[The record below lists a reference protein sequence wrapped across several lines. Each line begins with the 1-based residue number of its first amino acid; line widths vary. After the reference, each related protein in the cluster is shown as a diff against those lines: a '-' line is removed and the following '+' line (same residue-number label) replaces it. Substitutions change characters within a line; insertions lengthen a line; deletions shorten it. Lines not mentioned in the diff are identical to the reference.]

1 MDPLTSVMLRATWL
15 ALLAVAL
22 VASGLG
28 RAAAV
33 IAEVRPLNGAPAL
46 FIDGRPANGLLFSCG
61 PSPSPRVVGGALVLA
76 NSRGYY
82 SRRSVRTT
90 ANFGGDFTLEATLTV
105 RELTGSS
112 GNVSLWVNETAAG
125 SYFLSLSE
133 VEGERVLT
141 LWKAGPGGW
150 EFGKWLT
157 HPLAWTEGTPVRV
170 QLDLRGGHL
179 AVSADGAL
187 IAERDDPEPLPPGPL
202 KVSVYHVV
210 GAIDDLRIT
219 RPDGSVVLADDF
231 SAARSDVWQGVASG
245 DVPSFEE
252 VGLSIAM
259 VDLNLEHIWPGP
271 GSYDFDA
278 IDRQVANFVALNPG
292 CRLFMRLRLNPPAW
306 WTAAHPDDIAT
317 YQRPGEAQGGRLSY
331 ASFSSPRWRQDTGEA
346 LRAALRRI
354 MAGEHAERFVGFNL
368 LYAFGPEWEHPC
380 SDMFLDFSPVN
391 IAQYREWLRAQ
402 YPTDE
407 ALAAAWH
414 QPDATLADA
423 SPPPAQERLRGDFYE
438 LRDPARGG
446 QRVADYLRFTDES
459 VVDAIAHMAGI
470 VKAETQRRCVV
481 VAHYGYHFEGYDG
494 FDRINYHE
502 RGHHAIDR
510 FLALGD
516 IDGSGSAY
524 QYRVRQAGGSTVPI
538 TTVASLRLHGKLYW
552 LEDDTRTHLSS
563 PTSSYGRAAN
573 LWESVNILK
582 RNAAAAIAEAS
593 PMWYLDFEGNWHAD
607 PQIMR
612 TIGQIRRIADQALA
626 RDRRRNAEIAVI
638 VNQRT
643 VRYLRS
649 STALWL
655 PVLCHEYFE
664 ELPRIGAPFD
674 SYVIEDLARED
685 MPDYK
690 LYLRL
695 DTFALNERERELV
708 RDQVLGRGHT
718 VLWHYAPGY
727 ITEDALSDQA
737 MSEIA
742 GMRLSALDAGG
753 WPRAMLADLQQPMTR
768 GLPPGLAW
776 GPKLPIGPLITCTD
790 PEAQVLAMQHAVPGT
805 TPDGRFKLGDVF
817 EPGMAVKD
825 MGEWTSVWCGVPP
838 VPAPL
843 LRGIA
848 RAAGVHIYDDAEDF
862 VCANSAMVAL
872 HTRYAG
878 ERTIRLPRRCRVVD
892 AFTGEQVGADIDS
905 FTVPLR
911 RYETRMW
918 WLEDPAR

>member
-1 MDPLTSVMLRATWL
+1 MDQLAAMLLRAVP
-15 ALLAVAL
+15 LAVMAL
-22 VASGLG
+22 AVVITAAS
-28 RAAAV
+28 RADAAT
-33 IAEVRPLNGAPAL
+33 AEVRALNGAPAL
-46 FIDGRPANGLLFSCG
+46 FIDGQPANGLLFSCG
-61 PSPSPRVVGGALVLA
+61 PSPSPRVVDGALVLS
-76 NSRGYY
+76 NSPGYY
-82 SRRSVRTT
+82 ARRSLRTV
-90 ANFGGDFTLEATLTV
+90 ADLGADFTLEATLTI
-105 RELTGSS
+105 RELTGSG
-112 GNVSLWVNETAAG
+112 GNIALWVNETEAG

-133 VEGERVLT
+133 VEGQRVLT

-150 EFGKWLT
+150 EFDRWVT
-157 HPLAWTEGTPVRV
+157 HPLAWTEGAPVRV
-170 QLDLRGGHL
+170 KLELRGDHL
-179 AVSADGAL
+179 AVSADDAL

-202 KVSVYHVV
+202 KVSVYHSSAAV
-210 GAIDDLRIT
+210 DDLRVS
-219 RPDGSVVLADDF
+219 RSDGSVALADDF
-231 SAARSDVWQGVASG
+231 AAVRSDVWQGLVSA
-245 DVPSFEE
+245 DVPSFED
-252 VGLSIAM
+252 VGLRIAM
-259 VDLNLEHIWPGP
+259 VDLNLEHVWLGP
-271 GSYDFDA
+271 DRYDFDA
-278 IDRQVANFVALNPG
+278 IDRQVANFAALSPRS
-292 CRLFMRLRLNPPAW
+292 RLFMRLRLNPPGW
-306 WTAAHPDDIAT
+306 WTAAHPDEIAA
-317 YQRPGEAQGGRLSY
+317 YRRLSEPREGTLRY
-331 ASFSSPRWRQDTGEA
+331 ASFSSPTWRQETGAA

-354 MAGEHAERFVGFNL
+354 MAGEHADRFVGFNL

-391 IAQYREWLRAQ
+391 VEQYRAWLRAK

-407 ALAAAWH
+407 ALAAAWNE
-414 QPDATLADA
+414 PAATLATA
-423 SPPPAQERLRGDFYE
+423 AAPPPEERVRGDFYE
-438 LRDPARGG
+438 LRDPARSGR
-446 QRVADYLRFTDES
+446 RVADYFRFTDES
-459 VVDAIAHMAGI
+459 VVDAIAHMAAI

-494 FDRINYHE
+494 FDRINYNE
-502 RGHHAIDR
+502 RGHHAIGR
-510 FLALGD
+510 FLALED

-563 PTSSYGRAAN
+563 PTASYGRAAN
-573 LWESVNILK
+573 MWESVNILK
-582 RNAAAAIAEAS
+582 RNAAEAIAEAS

-607 PQIMR
+607 PEIMR
-612 TIGQIRRIADQALA
+612 TVEQIRRVADEALT
-626 RDRRRNAEIAVI
+626 RDRSRNAEIAVI

-674 SYVIEDLARED
+674 SYIIDDLARDD
-685 MPDYK
+685 MPEYR
-690 LYLRL
+690 LYLML

-708 RDQVLGRGHT
+708 RDKVLGRGHT

-727 ITEDALSDQA
+727 ITDDGLSDEA

-742 GMRLSALDAGG
+742 GMQLSALDVGG
-753 WPRAMLADLQQPMTR
+753 WPRTMLSDLQHPMTR

-776 GPKLPIGPLITCTD
+776 GPKLPFGPLITCTD
-790 PEAQVLAMQHAVPGT
+790 SDAQVLAMQHAVPGT

-817 EPGMAVKD
+817 EPGLAVKE
-825 MGEWTSVWCGVPP
+825 MGDWTSVWCGVPP
-838 VPAPL
+838 VPSAL

-862 VCANSAMVAL
+862 VCANSAMVAV
-872 HTRYAG
+872 HARYAG

-892 AFTGEQVGADIDS
+892 AFTGEEVGANIDS

-911 RYETRMW
+911 KYETRMW
-918 WLEDPAR
+918 WLE